1 MDRLRARC
9 SRAEYCCGQIAAT
22 LKRWKYEAAPVDGKS
37 ESDSEIAGERVVE
50 ERGTLAERTEADI
63 AHIIATLVEEK
74 FVDDERFANAFVHD
88 KLKFNGWGRQKIVY
102 KLKSLGVAQHIID
115 SALAENYY
123 AADQR
128 EIAEGDN
135 TGVVGG
141 GRESRGVYGD
151 DENLS
156 GFKVLER
163 LLERKWRSLKKEE
176 PLQNKKTKAIRFAL
190 SRGFDY
196 EDAMKIVRKLAA
208 LD

>member
-9 SRAEYCCGQIAAT
+9 SRAEYCCGQIAST
-22 LKRWKYEAAPVDGKS
+22 LKRWKYEAAPADGKS
-37 ESDSEIAGERVVE
+37 A
-50 ERGTLAERTEADI
+50 TERTDADI
-63 AHIIATLVEEK
+63 AEIISTLVAER
-74 FVDDERFANAFVHD
+74 FVDDERFANAFVRD

-123 AADQR
+123 AASNRDIAVDEDAGSDGKTR
-128 EIAEGDN
+128 EGC
-135 TGVVGG
+135 
-141 GRESRGVYGD
+141 GVYGSGD
-151 DENLS
+151 KLS
-156 GFKVLER
+156 GREVLEK

-176 PLQNKKTKAIRFAL
+176 PLQNKKAKAIRFAL